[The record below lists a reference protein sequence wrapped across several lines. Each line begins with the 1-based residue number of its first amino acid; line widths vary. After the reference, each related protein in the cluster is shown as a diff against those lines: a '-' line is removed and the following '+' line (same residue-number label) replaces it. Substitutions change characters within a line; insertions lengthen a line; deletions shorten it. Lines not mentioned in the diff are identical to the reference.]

1 MNPGAKWVRNHSE
14 CLQKFMRTRARRAS
28 ERASVRP
35 TERELA
41 AAQGRGPRYH
51 RLYTCA
57 RPRRDATQTSARYA
71 MYGSVESTEGCP
83 EERSDGPLPEVH
95 REGER
100 VSLLSHNQLQQQGH
114 NVPITGQAMQ
124 RDGLAPLRV
133 KRAEPLSSPDGEV
146 LTVGDG
152 PVEAGLVPS
161 CCEGAAPWWLRVFS
175 WLLITVVLPWFVLIP
190 VAEGI
195 EDVQQK
201 NIIEY
206 CAYGLCV
213 LGTLYLLSALVPII
227 LSGIMVPPPPGGAAN
242 RPLHNV
248 DVQEPPRV
256 IRNVSV
262 IVNPCGGLR
271 QGLALYEEAAAVLRD
286 EFNVTVTKLETEYA
300 GHARVYAREMDLSN
314 VDALC
319 VVGGDGSF
327 HEVVNGMLSRAD
339 GEVVPLG
346 LLPGGSGNCVN
357 RDLGSPGIQEA
368 ARRVGRGH
376 VAMIDV
382 NRVTTIDKS
391 VCSVQVIGLG
401 LVGDVGVIAEDFRCL
416 GPSRYDAVGVF
427 TVLKR
432 TATVMSLDVEL
443 HNGER
448 IKIENEHVVTVFI
461 NQSQHM
467 GKALRAAPVACIDD
481 GLMDL
486 CLMKKGTRVDML
498 KIFNWLPTGGH
509 FGFDKLQFE
518 KARSVTI
525 KLGAGKGVFNVD
537 GEVLR
542 HDGTISIECVQKCV
556 PLLCP
561 SDVMIGGLAA

>member
-1 MNPGAKWVRNHSE
+1 MGLLPSESAGSPG
-14 CLQKFMRTRARRAS
+14 
-28 ERASVRP
+28 
-35 TERELA
+35 
-41 AAQGRGPRYH
+41 GP
-51 RLYTCA
+51 
-57 RPRRDATQTSARYA
+57 
-71 MYGSVESTEGCP
+71 
-83 EERSDGPLPEVH
+83 SDGPAPEVH
-95 REGER
+95 REGEG
-100 VSLLSHNQLQQQGH
+100 VPLLGHNQLRHGR
-114 NVPITGQAMQ
+114 NVPITGHAMQ
-124 RDGLAPLRV
+124 VDGLTPLPV
-133 KRAEPLSSPDGEV
+133 KRDSEPLSSPGGEV

-152 PVEAGLVPS
+152 PVEAGLAPS

-175 WLLITVVLPWFVLIP
+175 WLLITVVLPWCLLLP
-190 VAEGI
+190 VADGI
-195 EDVQQK
+195 EEAQQQ
-201 NIIEY
+201 NIVEY

-213 LGTLYLLSALVPII
+213 LGTIYLLSALVPII
-227 LSGIMVPPPPGGAAN
+227 VSGIMVPPPPGGAAN
-242 RPLHNV
+242 QPLHNV
-248 DVQEPPRV
+248 DVQEPRI

-262 IVNPCGGLR
+262 IVNPHGGLR
-271 QGLALYEEAAAVLRD
+271 QGLALYEEAAAILRD

-300 GHARVYAREMDLSN
+300 GHARVYARELDLSN

-357 RDLGSPGIQEA
+357 RDLGAPDIQEA

-376 VAMIDV
+376 MAMIDV
-382 NRVTTIDKS
+382 NRVTTMDKS
-391 VCSVQVIGLG
+391 VCSIQVIGLG

-416 GPSRYDAVGVF
+416 GPIRYDAVGVF
-427 TVLKR
+427 TILKR

-448 IKIENEHVVTVFI
+448 IKIENEQVVTVFL

-486 CLMKKGTRVDML
+486 CLMKQGTRVDML

-525 KLGAGKGVFNVD
+525 KLGHGKGVFNVD

-542 HDGTISIECVQKCV
+542 HDGTITIECIQKCV

-561 SDVMIGGLAA
+561 SDVKIGGLAA